1 MTNKTTTKGRKAVI
15 YEEQLI
21 LNIIYNCI
29 DDLKIKG
36 KVKYSQVYKYA
47 LKKYNDGEY
56 SFLKN
61 SLSEDYWRKT
71 NRQGKE
77 LIDKVNQIDEVYIA
91 TNANE
96 ENGETIIQTE
106 DAINKLF
113 NGNEKDKKKLID
125 HLRINEVKAKKFYK
139 QTVKLQTEL
148 EKEKEQKEIWKNK
161 AENLQTVLFQI
172 MEYSASKDFPIE
184 NLINTGKSR
193 KNGATN
199 VLEQIFSDDPTLGFE
214 FKDFQNKSKEK
225 KQADEKIIPIK
236 KKSSSATDDFGL
248 F

>member
-1 MTNKTTTKGRKAVI
+1 MTKKMTTKGRKAVI

-21 LNIIYNCI
+21 LNIIYNCM
-29 DDLKIKG
+29 DELKIKG

-47 LKKYNDGEY
+47 LKKYNEGVY
-56 SFLKN
+56 PFLN
-61 SLSEDYWRKT
+61 DPLSEDYWRKA
-71 NRQGKE
+71 NRQGKD
-77 LIDKVNQIDEVYIA
+77 LIDKVNQIDEVYI
-91 TNANE
+91 TSSVNE
-96 ENGETIIQTE
+96 ENAETIIQTE

-139 QTVKLQTEL
+139 QIAKLQTEL
-148 EKEKEQKEIWKNK
+148 NEEKEQKEMWKDK
-161 AENLQTVLFQI
+161 AENLQTILFQI
-172 MEYSASKDFPIE
+172 MEYSASKNFPIE
-184 NLINTGKSR
+184 NLINTGKTR
-193 KNGATN
+193 TDGTTN
-199 VLEQIFSDDPTLGFE
+199 ILEMLFSDDPTIGFE

-236 KKSSSATDDFGL
+236 KKSSSAADDFGL